1 VLRWGLLA
9 TEDAPTED
17 APQDAA
23 GTNPMDAALWQA
35 PAAAAQ
41 RDWLDGYRRVAVCP
55 FDHDRRRVS
64 VLVDGPEG
72 GRVLVTKGSPEELL
86 TRCRDVPATVRP
98 LVAEQSRQ
106 GARLLAVATR
116 TAPELQDV
124 SPHDEEHLS
133 LVGLLAFHDPPKRAA
148 TAALAKLARL
158 GVTVKIITGD
168 HLMVATWVC

>member
-1 VLRWGLLA
+1 
-9 TEDAPTED
+9 
-17 APQDAA
+17 
-23 GTNPMDAALWQA
+23 M
-35 PAAAAQ
+35 
-41 RDWLDGYRRVAVCP
+41 
-55 FDHDRRRVS
+55 
-64 VLVDGPEG
+64 
-72 GRVLVTKGSPEELL
+72 
-86 TRCRDVPATVRP
+86 
-98 LVAEQSRQ
+98 
-106 GARLLAVATR
+106 ATR